1 MSKRILTALLGG
13 LVAVALVPGVA
24 RAGEGVYYQDPVTA
38 DMPVQVPSTPS
49 CTVVLANDYA
59 TNSATGDAQD
69 YHGTF
74 APPANCPGPWATVVL
89 NWTGREA
96 GRQFDRAGGIT
107 LGGAQIFFTSTPE
120 PDPDGITWHAQRDVT
135 EYTSL
140 FTAGQPY
147 TISVPNYL
155 SGILTGVMHISAS
168 LTFYEPDSAHP
179 APAVPNR
186 VVGLGTQYLSDGGS
200 VANFPLSGVPTNL
213 TRADLEVYPKGNS
226 CDEFWYGG
234 LPDSFVSAHPDAG
247 LCGGGPYRELDA
259 LLDGTPAGATI
270 PFPNI
275 FTGGVN
281 PLLWRPIP
289 AVDAFN
295 LLPRDLDLTPFV
307 GSLVDGGDHTVGLS
321 VRNAQSYWGLT
332 PNLLLWTDPG
342 ATHTS
347 GATTT
352 NTLAAHPAQVGS
364 TQQTGT
370 QSVVY
375 TVTANR
381 SYTIAGWVQTSSGR
395 VDTTVTQTL
404 GFTNTNDFA
413 LTNYREQTR
422 NDQRITTATTT
433 VDPTGTHARTVDE
446 QDPLTAVE
454 MFQQPPSTDFFTL
467 PAQASQSKILSL
479 QNVDN
484 GATTFSSNLNNTTQ
498 GAGMLSEYGSGQYR
512 LANGTD
518 QQDYEYTDSS
528 SLCYHHTIY
537 ATQGYVTADAAT
549 RSC

>member
-1 MSKRILTALLGG
+1 M
-13 LVAVALVPGVA
+13 
-24 RAGEGVYYQDPVTA
+24 
-38 DMPVQVPSTPS
+38 
-49 CTVVLANDYA
+49 
-59 TNSATGDAQD
+59 
-69 YHGTF
+69 
-74 APPANCPGPWATVVL
+74 L
-89 NWTGREA
+89 NWTGHEA

-120 PDPDGITWHAQRDVT
+120 PDPDGITWHAQKDVT

-147 TISVPNYL
+147 AISVPNYL

-168 LTFYEPDSAHP
+168 LTFYEPDAAHP
-179 APAVPNR
+179 APAVPDR
-186 VVGLGTQYLSDGGS
+186 VVGLGTQYLSDGS
-200 VANFPLSGVPTNL
+200 SAANFALSGLPTNL

-259 LLDGTPAGATI
+259 SLDGTPAGATI

-307 GSLVDGGDHTVGLS
+307 GSLVDGGDHAVALS

-332 PNLLLWTDPG
+332 PNLLLWTDRG
-342 ATHTS
+342 AAHTS

-352 NTLAAHPAQVGS
+352 NSLAAHPTQVGS
-364 TQQTGT
+364 TQQTGA

-375 TVTANR
+375 TLTANR

-433 VDPTGTHARTVDE
+433 VDPTGTHARIVDE

-467 PAQASQSKILSL
+467 PAQVTQSKILSV

-484 GATTFSSNLNNTTQ
+484 GTTTFSSNLNDTTQ

-518 QQDYEYTDSS
+518 RQDYEYTESS

-537 ATQGYVTADAAT
+537 AAQGYVTADSAA